1 MMLDTSIAS
10 FFAGAVEHLWLGKP
24 SSAIG
29 KRPVAGRVEICAN
42 GLACDAQ
49 TDLTEHGGA
58 DKASHHYPAEHYP
71 SWRKELARSDLS
83 PGSFRENFATFGL
96 IEDTVCIGDIF
107 TLGKATAQISQHS
120 RRVQ

>member
-42 GLACDAQ
+42 GLA
-49 TDLTEHGGA
+49 
-58 DKASHHYPAEHYP
+58 
-71 SWRKELARSDLS
+71 
-83 PGSFRENFATFGL
+83 
-96 IEDTVCIGDIF
+96 
-107 TLGKATAQISQHS
+107 
-120 RRVQ
+120 